1 MNKLLLRDTG
11 WVGIVLAGLLAWGL
25 VLLSDYLIWDT
36 IHAAHCA
43 RDPAHWYIEARLY
56 SDTGNPLS
64 GIVTH
69 WLAVFSAPELASKC
83 LSVALWVASAVLFR
97 SFLMRGFG
105 LTKEDSTWIASVAVA
120 LPFYDLLGE
129 LCLFTYTL
137 FAFLFWLAWVC
148 FFSCRLEWSWRG
160 IVLRLGTLTLF
171 VLCFQLGSNLPYFYG
186 ILSVYMLRDA
196 LVKDQLFGFRPWLT
210 RLRAHADFLIVPILY
225 WSWKTKYGGPQGW
238 YYKMIDY
245 NAPKF
250 ELTQMLAGYASL
262 LQMLRVEL
270 LDSLGTTWRVGVA
283 LLVAVFFWFVNWRR
297 DSGHKEQCAPRMFLL
312 GFGAAIFLILCAG
325 FAYVTVAKGFSA
337 YGWNT
342 RNGILLNFPV
352 ALALGCLIAWLQSLL
367 PKGYGSFQGIALS
380 FILGLSV
387 VSSNISILKLQ
398 GLWAK
403 QISAV
408 PKLKEVISESGAI
421 AISLR
426 DQLLSNST
434 MEKYPTLIWTYLLTE
449 PGELPKTLIVDTQ
462 PMVADQLSVS
472 PTGQQQATIPLL
484 QFDPPTM
491 QRLIELTSLDYAL
504 TGIPRTGRTVT
515 CVLQDKSEDSDG
527 WLTGWRY
534 LRGKYF
540 SPAEMPAFLKG
551 LTRVLVFDGVSSPR
565 EK

>member
-1 MNKLLLRDTG
+1 MNKLLRRDTG
-11 WVGIVLAGLLAWGL
+11 LVGIVLAGMMAWGL
-25 VLLSDYLIWDT
+25 VLVSDYLIWDT

-56 SDTGNPLS
+56 KDTGNPLS
-64 GIVTH
+64 GMMTH
-69 WLAVFSAPELASKC
+69 WLAIFSAPELASKWI
-83 LSVALWVASAVLFR
+83 SVGLWLTSAVLFR

-105 LTKEDSTWIASVAVA
+105 VGKEDSAWVASLAVS

-137 FAFLFWLAWVC
+137 FTFLFWLAWMC
-148 FFSCRLEWSWRG
+148 FFWCRSARSWRG
-160 IVLRLGTLTLF
+160 VLLRLGTLALF

-186 ILSVYMLRDA
+186 ILTVYLLRDA
-196 LVKDQLFGFRPWLT
+196 LIADELWVCRSWLI
-210 RLRAHADFLIVPILY
+210 RLRAHADLLVVPILY
-225 WSWKTKYGGPQGW
+225 WCWKTKYGGPQGW

-250 ELTQMLAGYASL
+250 ELKQMLDGYASL
-262 LQMLRVEL
+262 LQMLRMEL
-270 LDSLGTTWRVGVA
+270 LDSLGASWRIVAA
-283 LLVAVFFWFVNWRR
+283 LLVAGLFWVFNRR
-297 DSGHKEQCAPRMFLL
+297 RCSGNEERYATRPLLL
-312 GFGAAIFLILCAG
+312 GFGGALFLILCSG

-352 ALALGCLIAWLQSLL
+352 ALALGCLVAWFQALL
-367 PKGYGSFQGIALS
+367 PKGYISVQAIVLS
-380 FILGLSV
+380 FIIGLSV
-387 VSSNISILKLQ
+387 VSSNITILKLQ

-403 QISAV
+403 QLSAV
-408 PKLKEVISESGAI
+408 PKLKEVISESGPM

-449 PGELPKTLIVDTQ
+449 AGEVPKTLVVDTQ

-472 PTGQQQATIPLL
+472 PTGQQQMTIPLL

-504 TGIPRTGRTVT
+504 TGIPRTGKTVT
-515 CVLQDKSEDSDG
+515 CVLQDKSEDTDG

-534 LRGKYF
+534 LRAKYF
-540 SPAEMPAFLKG
+540 SQAEMPVFLKG
-551 LTRVLVFDGVSSPR
+551 LTRLLVFDGVASPR